1 MNNAI
6 KIVIKNIIPFKW
18 IYNFLLK
25 SHLLSKST
33 RPTVILNF
41 IFQRIFNYNQ
51 EAKWSVHFT
60 SRMVIPEKIKFGK
73 NVEKSFL
80 ISSNCYYQAGNG
92 IEIGD
97 NTIWAPGVKFISANH
112 DPDNLK
118 KWKKDKPIKIGN
130 NCWIGANAVILP
142 GVKLGDNCIVGAGA
156 VVTKSFSSGTVIVGN
171 PAKEKKRG

>member
-1 MNNAI
+1 M
-6 KIVIKNIIPFKW
+6 KKFIKNIIPFKW

-33 RPTVILNF
+33 RSIVILNF
-41 IFQRIFNYNQ
+41 IFQRIIGYNR
-51 EAKWSVHFT
+51 KLPWLIHFT
-60 SRMVIPEKIKFGK
+60 SKVAFPEKITIHESVK
-73 NVEKSFL
+73 KSFMV
-80 ISSNCYYQAGNG
+80 SGGCYYQAENCII
-92 IEIGD
+92 IEAD
-97 NTIWAPGVKFISANH
+97 TIWAPGVKFISANH

-156 VVTKSFSSGTVIVGN
+156 IVTKSFSSGTVIVGN
-171 PAKEKKRG
+171 PAKKIISTER